1 MAFSRRSLALIGS
14 IISILLAGLSMPV
27 HAQDDDEATRIYE
40 LARDLHYED
49 VDSQGFTSWVN
60 GNMGEDTSGAP
71 TRLTAGKPMPD
82 FKFKLYYKTGDLT
95 RAGMK
100 GPYMLNFWASWCPP
114 CRDEFPRVADSI
126 ERGDLTI
133 PIYFVNEFDKPAD
146 AQRFLWSISTTVT
159 IVGDDTKFTF
169 ARKSGI
175 KAIPQTIL
183 VDAQGNIQA
192 IHTGDLSDLALQF
205 FIEISKHPGV
215 GAFDPT
221 NPEVPPEDM
230 PTGLNDVAS
239 THSR

>member
-1 MAFSRRSLALIGS
+1 MSFTRRSVALIAS
-14 IISILLAGLSMPV
+14 IISILLVGLSTPV
-27 HAQDDDEATRIYE
+27 RAQDDDQAMRIYE
-40 LARDLHYED
+40 LARDLHYENI
-49 VDSQGFTSWVN
+49 DSQGFTSWVN

-71 TRLTAGKPMPD
+71 SKLVAGKPMPD
-82 FKFKLYYKTGDLT
+82 FKFKLFYQTGDLT

-126 ERGDLTI
+126 ERGELTI
-133 PIYFVNEFDKPAD
+133 PIFFINEFDTSAD
-146 AQRFLWSISTTVT
+146 AQHFLWSISTKVT
-159 IVGDDTKFTF
+159 IAADDAKFTF

-205 FIEISKHPGV
+205 FTEISKHPGV
-215 GAFDPT
+215 GAFDAS
-221 NPEVPPEDM
+221 NPEEPPADM
-230 PTGLNDVAS
+230 PTGVNDVS
-239 THSR
+239 TTHSR